1 MTLFDRIT
9 RSACRKLPG
18 EGSNVTRHITQPACG
33 AITHLLLVLSATV
46 FSSPLWAQTTLVHN
60 INGYTMNADRE
71 RIEFVAL
78 QFNGDTIERLYQAG
92 EVLPESD
99 AQGQAVTRI
108 DGEGKTLL
116 PGLIDAHGHVLS
128 YGLSLLRVNMAGT
141 RSEQEAVERVAAFR
155 ARNPDLNWIQGRG
168 WNQVL
173 WDSNEFPNAASLD
186 AAGSEVPMWFSRV
199 DGHAGWANQA
209 AMDLAGVDA
218 STPDPEGGMIIRDT
232 EGRPTGVFVD
242 TAMSYITR
250 QIPDLSID
258 DQKRALLS
266 AMHSLAELGMTSVHD
281 AGISSTTIQA
291 YKELAEEGPLP
302 IRVYAMLSA
311 NDDAYAERLAEGYI
325 ETGDDTFV
333 MRSVK
338 IVADGALGS
347 RGAYLNEEYSDQ
359 PGHHGLML
367 MSPDRLTELIQMGME
382 EDFQINIHAIGDG
395 ANQIVMDNYE
405 ALIEATGSEAQ
416 RHRIEHAQILRF
428 EDIMRFHELGVIP
441 SMQAT
446 HATSDKN
453 MAVDRI
459 GEIRIQGAYAWRKL
473 LDAGAIIANGS
484 DFPVEPANPFFG
496 LHASVTRQDR
506 NNQPPGGWYPEEKM
520 TRDEALL
527 SFTLDAAYAAHQD
540 DILGTLEPGKKA
552 DFILVDEDYFR
563 VEPEMLWQL
572 DAEKTWV
579 GGRLIAPAP

>member
-1 MTLFDRIT
+1 MTNIDT
-9 RSACRKLPG
+9 TNTNCPQSRST
-18 EGSNVTRHITQPACG
+18 GSPMSRSVTRCLSWRVKCLAVAAASLAFSGT
-33 AITHLLLVLSATV
+33 LSAE
-46 FSSPLWAQTTLVHN
+46 TTLIHN
-60 INGYTMNADRE
+60 VNGYTMNSDRE
-71 RIEFVAL
+71 RVEFVAM
-78 QFNGDTIERLYQAG
+78 QFSDDTVDRLYQAG
-92 EVLPESD
+92 EALPQMDED
-99 AQGQAVTRI
+99 GEPLTLI

-116 PGLIDAHGHVLS
+116 PGLIDAHGHVLN
-128 YGLSLLRVNMAGT
+128 YGLSLLRVNMTGT
-141 RSEQEAVERVAAFR
+141 HSEQEAVDRVAEFR
-155 ARNPDLNWIQGRG
+155 ARNPELPWIQGRG

-173 WDSNEFPNAASLD
+173 WDSNEFPSASSLE
-186 AAGSEVPMWFSRV
+186 AAGGDVPMWFSRV

-209 AMDLAGVDA
+209 AMDLAGIDA
-218 STPDPEGGMIIRDT
+218 STPDPVGGMIIRDT

-242 TAMSYITR
+242 TAMRFITQ
-250 QIPDLSID
+250 QIPDLSIE

-266 AMHSLAELGMTSVHD
+266 AMHSLADLGMTSAHD
-281 AGISSTTIQA
+281 AGISSQTLQA
-291 YKELAEEGPLP
+291 YQELAAEGPLP

-311 NDDAYAERLAEGYI
+311 NDSEYAERLSEGYVQS
-325 ETGDDTFV
+325 EDDTFV

-359 PGHHGLML
+359 PGHFGLML
-367 MSPDRLTELIQMGME
+367 MEPEQLTRLIQLGME
-382 EDFQINIHAIGDG
+382 DDFQVNIHAIGDG

-405 ALIEATGSEAQ
+405 ALIEATGTQEQ

-428 EDIMRFHELGVIP
+428 EDIMRFHDLNVIP

-459 GEIRIQGAYAWRKL
+459 GEVRIQGAYAWRKL

-484 DFPVEPANPFFG
+484 DFPVEPPNPFFG

-506 NNQPPGGWYPEEKM
+506 DNQPPGGWYPEEKM

-527 SFTLDAAYAAHQD
+527 SFTLDAAYAAHQE

-552 DFILVDEDYFR
+552 DFILIDEDYFS

-572 DAEKTWV
+572 DAEQTWV